1 MSKKVISISL
11 KVLGT
16 LFVLIL
22 CAGIGIQLF
31 FGDSVKGF
39 VVKTINERAATKILV
54 AGDITFSLLE
64 HFPYVSVNLNKV
76 RIEDSFHSK
85 TDLLN
90 VQKIS
95 VQFNIWNLLTGD
107 NTISK
112 IAAYEGLAHIY
123 IDKRGKGNYFILKD
137 SESGDDSKV
146 NINKIMLHKVECV
159 YHDEYSNQHYD
170 FLIKGAT
177 LSGNFSSS
185 QFDVS
190 TQSELF
196 FHHLLINETDYASEK
211 DIKIKGGIKVDT
223 KLGLYQIQSTRLTVN
238 NSEFKVSGKVKD
250 EEKHLLL
257 DLFISGAESG
267 IADVGALLPNAYS
280 DYLQNIK
287 TKGSISF
294 TGTIKGNLS
303 RKENPEVLFT
313 FNIKNAT
320 IAHRESK
327 QKIESVNMQVTFSN
341 GTKRSWNHSIISIH
355 NAQAVFGNA
364 PVRFNLELSQLK
376 NPYLSVQLD
385 GTFRIAA
392 LAALFGKAKYEEL
405 DGILKVEHFMYRGY
419 LRDIKSKQA
428 LTQSEGFIQLSDVR
442 FKNENILL
450 EHVQSIIELRNDI
463 VGINLLKGVFQGSA
477 FNISGELNHF
487 IPVLLRILN
496 DRTYQLS
503 KAYFVNLTIETGSL
517 NTQMI
522 PLSGNNESNDS
533 TAFLSRLVKCA
544 AGVINLQTESFTH
557 RKIALNQI
565 TCKANFSSERFY
577 INSIKFNAWKGV
589 LSASG
594 SVDLSKEDVVV
605 LESAI
610 QAANIDIKEVFTA
623 FENFDQQTLTDK
635 QINGILN
642 TSLTLKA
649 YWINSIFQPDKLQ
662 VLADVTIQKGELV
675 GFKPLYALSRF
686 VKLNELE
693 DIRFTKLN
701 NQISIK
707 NKTVFIPSTIINTN
721 ALNLEIT
728 GTHTFDNIIDYNVK
742 LNLLQLMSNKFKNNN
757 SFDPDAAEKDPS
769 GLLNL
774 YLSLKGPADNPTIK
788 YDKQSVK
795 LVIKESMKQEQQS
808 LKDALKK
815 EFNKQQQVQ
824 QQEQIKDWEP
834 PQEYELIEFEEDSVP
849 K

>member
-54 AGDITFSLLE
+54 AGEITFSLLE